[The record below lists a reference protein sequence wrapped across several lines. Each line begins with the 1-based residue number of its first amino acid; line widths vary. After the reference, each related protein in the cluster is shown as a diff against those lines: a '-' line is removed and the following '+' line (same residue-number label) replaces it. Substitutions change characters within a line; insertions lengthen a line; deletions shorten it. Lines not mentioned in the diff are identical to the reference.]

1 MRPGLPGEDP
11 PADTSF
17 RCLPV
22 VQPGSDENAAGFPS
36 DRRGDSV
43 RTPND
48 RSVRFLGAPPNRR
61 TLFDISD
68 PWCLAGTQRGEAG
81 TTFFPASLMPV
92 LPQPIRCQGIDIAEL
107 PWRSYSAGWPC
118 QVSTAV
124 PLSTGFRQ
132 KIGIL

>member
-1 MRPGLPGEDP
+1 MCPGLPGEDP

-22 VQPGSDENAAGFPS
+22 VQPGSDENAAGFP

-61 TLFDISD
+61 TLFDTSD
-68 PWCLAGTQRGEAG
+68 PWCLAGTQCGEAG